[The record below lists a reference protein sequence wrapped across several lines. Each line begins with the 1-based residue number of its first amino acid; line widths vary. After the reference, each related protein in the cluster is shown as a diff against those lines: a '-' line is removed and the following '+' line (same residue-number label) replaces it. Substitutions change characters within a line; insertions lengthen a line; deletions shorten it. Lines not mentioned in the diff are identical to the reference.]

1 MKPNPEPLAPAH
13 VSDDHVPDPSHAV
26 KDPHAWK
33 TGGES
38 MTDAQASYLQTLCT
52 EAKVEFD
59 ATLSK
64 AQASELI
71 DRLQEQTGRGKTH

>member
-1 MKPNPEPLAPAH
+1 MKNHPDTVHAH
-13 VSDDHVPDPSHAV
+13 VTDAHVPDPSHAV

-33 TGGES
+33 TGSES

-59 ATLSK
+59 PQLAK

-71 DRLQEQTGRGKTH
+71 DALQEKTGRGKTH